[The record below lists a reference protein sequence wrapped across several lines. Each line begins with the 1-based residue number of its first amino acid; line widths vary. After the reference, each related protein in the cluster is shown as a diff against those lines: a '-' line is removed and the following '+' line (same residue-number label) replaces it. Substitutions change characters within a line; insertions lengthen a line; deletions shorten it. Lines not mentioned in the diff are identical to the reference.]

1 LSPNVIKLVEGSPDD
16 LPAVMQVMRNSFD
29 PAFGEAWTESQ
40 CAGLLPMSGVWL
52 LLARDGDDVVGF
64 ALARSVLR
72 EAELLLLAVHKDRQ
86 GQGIGRL
93 LLEEF
98 ASSARRRQADHLHL
112 EVRDGNHALAMYG
125 QAGFAPVGRRA
136 NYYAG
141 PDGRS
146 YDAITLA
153 RELN

>member
-1 LSPNVIKLVEGSPDD
+1 MSQRCISVIEGSPND
-16 LPAVMQVMRNSFD
+16 LPAVMKVMRNSFD
-29 PAFGEAWTESQ
+29 PAFGEAWTEAQ

-52 LLARDGDDVVGF
+52 LLARDSDDVVGF

-93 LLEEF
+93 LLDEF
-98 ASSARRRQADHLHL
+98 ASSARRRQVDHLHL
-112 EVRDGNHALAMYG
+112 EVRDGNHAFVVYDR
-125 QAGFAPVGRRA
+125 AGFAPIGRRRD
-136 NYYAG
+136 YYAG
-141 PDGRS
+141 PGGRS

-153 RELN
+153 KDLA